1 MIGNFINPL
10 SFSSH
15 AVVSLGDLVYQV
27 LSQMGMGE
35 RLLKEFN
42 QHSTIVLKFN
52 EALDISISVSDD
64 RLWVWSVLQEVD
76 RSTIY
81 KKAIEILSVI
91 SESVE
96 NVETGQLTWGESD
109 QGYEIKAL
117 VNLKCLSQEG
127 GFKKLIEDFYNK
139 IHDLHDLIH

>member
-10 SFSSH
+10 SFSNH
-15 AVVSLGDLVYQV
+15 TVFSLGDLVYQV

-64 RLWVWSVLQEVD
+64 RLWVWSILQEVD

-81 KKAIEILSVI
+81 KNAIGILSVI
-91 SESVE
+91 SEPME
-96 NVETGQLTWGESD
+96 NVETGQLALGEID
-109 QGYEIKAL
+109 QGYEVKAL

-127 GFKKLIEDFYNK
+127 EFKKLIEDFYNK
-139 IHDLHDLIH
+139 INDLRDLIN